1 MPFSSVNELPP
12 HVKKMPAKK
21 QRQWMSVFNS
31 AFSKAIKDG
40 RSKKDAESSAFAQA
54 SGVVKKNERGL
65 QKFDDPRDTHI
76 DGNLQERNKSAH
88 GSSSSSKRKK
98 RKKSDEK
105 LPRTKKGVYKM
116 TMVEKFIDATN
127 AMLNRQKPILNK
139 YDLLEKGVDPETI
152 EKIGIFDNAGNLV
165 PHEREEDSTHE
176 STSHTTT
183 VYDEHGTRTTGE
195 NTSRSTFSTTVII
208 KSVDRR
214 EWIIYGV
221 VMEPTAI
228 GGLSKS
234 GEGFEGEISSMDSHN
249 QFTTESEVR
258 KAMIGFME
266 QLAKTKGEPNNIQ
279 HKKHIVP
286 QTAVIENFQAP
297 VDYFLNGEQVV
308 KGSWVMGVKVYE
320 IALRQA
326 IEKGDIT
333 GFSIEGKGL
342 LSPVL

>member
-1 MPFSSVNELPP
+1 MPFSSTSELPS
-12 HVKKMPAKK
+12 HVKKLPAKK
-21 QRQWMSVFNS
+21 QRQWMAVFNS

-54 SGVVKKNERGL
+54 NGVVKKNEGGL
-65 QKFDDPRDTHI
+65 QKFDDPGDTHI
-76 DGNLQERNKSAH
+76 DGNLQERSKSTH
-88 GSSSSSKRKK
+88 GSGSSSKGKK
-98 RKKSDEK
+98 RKKTGKKK
-105 LPRTKKGVYKM
+105 LPRKGVYKM
-116 TMVEKFIDATN
+116 SIVEKFIDATN
-127 AMLNRQKPILNK
+127 AMLNRPKLLLNK
-139 YDLLEKGVDPETI
+139 YDLMEKGVDEETI
-152 EKIGIFDNAGNLV
+152 KKIGIFDEAGNLV

-183 VYDEHGTRTTGE
+183 VYDERGTRTTGE
-195 NTSRSTFSTTVII
+195 NTSRSTFSSTVII
-208 KSVDRR
+208 KSIDRR

-221 VMEPTAI
+221 VMEPTAV
-228 GGLSKS
+228 GGLSKG
-234 GEGFEGEISSMDSHN
+234 GEGFEGEISSMDSQH
-249 QFTTESEVR
+249 QFTTESEIR

-266 QLAKTKGEPNNIQ
+266 QLAKSKGEPNNIQ

-286 QTAVIENFQAP
+286 QTAIIENFQAP
-297 VDYFLNGEQVV
+297 MDYILGGEPVV

-320 IALRQA
+320 TPLRQA

>member
-1 MPFSSVNELPP
+1 MPFSSTSELPAF
-12 HVKKMPAKK
+12 VKKMPAKK

-31 AFSKAIKDG
+31 AFSKAVNDG
-40 RSKKDAESSAFAQA
+40 RSKKDAETAAFSQA
-54 SGVVKKNERGL
+54 NGVVKKNEGGL
-65 QKFDDPRDTHI
+65 QKFDDPGDTHV
-76 DGNLQERNKSAH
+76 DGNLQNGNKSAD
-88 GSSSSSKRKK
+88 GSRSSSKGKK
-98 RKKSDEK
+98 RKKNKKK
-105 LPRTKKGVYKM
+105 LPRKGVYKM

-127 AMLNRQKPILNK
+127 KMLERQKPILNK

-152 EKIGIFDNAGNLV
+152 EKIGVFDSAGNLV
-165 PHEREEDSTHE
+165 PHTREEEDTYESSSRSTTDYSE
-176 STSHTTT
+176 SGTSTS
-183 VYDEHGTRTTGE
+183 GE
-195 NTSRSTFSTTVII
+195 RTSRSTFSTTVII
-208 KSVDRR
+208 KSIDTR

-221 VMEPTAI
+221 VMEPTAV
-228 GGLSKS
+228 GSLSKN

-249 QFTTESEVR
+249 QFTTETEVR

-279 HKKHIVP
+279 HKKYIVP

-297 VDYFLNGEQVV
+297 VNYKLNGELVT

-320 IALRQA
+320 TALRQA

>member
-1 MPFSSVNELPP
+1 MPFSSTSDLPAF
-12 HVKKMPAKK
+12 VKKMPAKK

-31 AFSKAIKDG
+31 AFAKA
-40 RSKKDAESSAFAQA
+40 KKEGKSASDAESSAFAQA
-54 SGVVKKNERGL
+54 NGVVKKNEGGL
-65 QKFDDPRDTHI
+65 QKFDDPGDTHV
-76 DGNLQERNKSAH
+76 DGNLQNRNKSAH
-88 GSSSSSKRKK
+88 GSRPPTKRKK
-98 RKKSDEK
+98 RKKKPSA
-105 LPRTKKGVYKM
+105 KGVYKM
-116 TMVEKFIDATN
+116 NMVEKFIDATN
-127 AMLNRQKPILNK
+127 IMLNRQKPILNK

-152 EKIGIFDNAGNLV
+152 EKIGVFDEAGNLV
-165 PHEREEDSTHE
+165 PHTREEEDTFE
-176 STSHTTT
+176 STSRSTTD
-183 VYDEHGTRTTGE
+183 YSDEGTRTTGE
-195 NTSRSTFSTTVII
+195 RTSRSTFSTTVII
-208 KSVDRR
+208 KSVDKR

-221 VMEPTAI
+221 VMEPTAV
-228 GGLSKS
+228 GSLSKN
-234 GEGFEGEISSMDSHN
+234 GEGFQGEISSMDSHN
-249 QFTTESEVR
+249 QFTTETEVR

-297 VDYFLNGEQVV
+297 VDYYLNGEPVV

-320 IALRQA
+320 HALRQA